1 MKILRAFQT
10 IKRDGIYSVSST
22 YNEVDSE
29 GNITK
34 VNAKDSFMAVDV
46 TLQGHIEAI
55 EQYIME
61 HRLTDN

>member
-1 MKILRAFQT
+1 MKILRAFQI

-34 VNAKDSFMAVDV
+34 VNAKDSFMAVDA
-46 TLQGHIEAI
+46 TLQSHISAIEA
-55 EQYIME
+55 YIME
-61 HRLTDN
+61 HRLSE